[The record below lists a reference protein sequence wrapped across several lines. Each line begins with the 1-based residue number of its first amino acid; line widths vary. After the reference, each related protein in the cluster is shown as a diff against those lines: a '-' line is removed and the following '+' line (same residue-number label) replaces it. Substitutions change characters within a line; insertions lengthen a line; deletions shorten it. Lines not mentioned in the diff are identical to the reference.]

1 MRVSTRFLRNPI
13 GAFLIIA
20 CLTAGYFFIF
30 HSFGHT
36 SDEANPLLSAYDMTH
51 GNPLLKGWVEP
62 ASTFYCVDL
71 LLIGAFTLVLG
82 KSPVILVLVP
92 ALIWAV
98 TVWSAAA
105 IAASYC
111 RPDRKTAAVF
121 SVFVVLG
128 LPTVFAT
135 IPIRLITQAP
145 IHIGSIV
152 YAMWLFVL
160 AAKYLSQQSTSRWTM
175 PLFIVVLTL
184 LSMGDPFSPFF
195 CALPICLACFTF
207 RNTRRA
213 YKLLA
218 ATIVG
223 VIAGKGLLRIIFLSG
238 GFEVLGM
245 PASFVQFSNLPAN
258 ASLLVQG
265 ILGLFGADFFG
276 KAVDLAKTN
285 NAFAAFLGNGPVVV
299 LARLPFVALFC
310 AALWAMTRAVL
321 QATLSPIE
329 KVEPMRVLLFWSI
342 AVVIAANLF
351 STLPINIL
359 TSRYLLPMLVFGAIL
374 LAIEIPNTPISK
386 AFITGALV
394 ISLVSLV
401 SGYKAVDNKHRFA
414 ADEQQQLTDWLK
426 ANDLTQGYGQ
436 YWSAG
441 IVTVLSGG
449 KATVHAL
456 AATPDGKLAPFV
468 WISSSAWFR
477 KPDDAT
483 KDRFVIVDTRDAE
496 PKITQE
502 NVLSTFGQPQAV
514 YNVGP
519 YIVDV
524 YSPGAAI
531 PSLMNLPG

>member
-1 MRVSTRFLRNPI
+1 MRVSTRFLQHPI
-13 GAFLIIA
+13 GAFLTIA
-20 CLTAGYFFIF
+20 LLTAGYFYIF
-30 HSFGHT
+30 HSFQHS

-62 ASTFYCVDL
+62 ASTFYGVDL

-82 KSPVILVLVP
+82 KSPIILVLVP

-105 IAASYC
+105 IAAAYC
-111 RPDRKTAAVF
+111 IPDRKAIAVF

-128 LPTVFAT
+128 LPTIFAT
-135 IPIRLITQAP
+135 VPATLITQAP
-145 IHIGSIV
+145 MHIGSIV

-160 AAKYLSQQSTSRWTM
+160 AEKYLSKPARWMM
-175 PLFIVVLTL
+175 PVFITVLAL

-213 YKLLA
+213 YVLLA

-223 VIAGKGLLRIIFLSG
+223 VIAGKALLRIIFLSG
-238 GFEVLGM
+238 GFEVLSM
-245 PASFVQFSNLPAN
+245 PASFVQFANLPGN
-258 ASLLVQG
+258 VSLLVQG

-276 KAVDLAKTN
+276 KATTGSTFLS
-285 NAFAAFLGNGPVVV
+285 FLGTGPLVV

-310 AALWAMTRAVL
+310 AALWTLSRAVMR
-321 QATLSPIE
+321 ATLVPRKNI
-329 KVEPMRVLLFWSI
+329 EPMRVLLFWSI

-359 TSRYLLPMLVFGAIL
+359 TSRYLLPVLVFGAIL
-374 LAIEIPNTPISK
+374 VAIEIQNTPTSK
-386 AFITGALV
+386 AFIAGALV

-401 SGYKAVDNKHRFA
+401 SGYKAVENKHRFA
-414 ADEQQQLTDWLK
+414 ANEQQQLTDWLI
-426 ANDLTQGYGQ
+426 AHDLTEGYGQ

-449 KATVHAL
+449 KTTVHAL

-468 WISSSAWFR
+468 WISSAAWF
-477 KPDDAT
+477 KQPDDAT
-483 KDRFVIVDTRDAE
+483 KPRFVVVDTGPAE
-496 PKITQE
+496 PRITQE
-502 NVLSTFGQPQAV
+502 NVLSTFGQPKEIHT
-514 YNVGP
+514 VGP

-524 YSPGAAI
+524 YSPAMAD
-531 PSLMNLPG
+531 PSLMHFP

>member
-1 MRVSTRFLRNPI
+1 MQASTRFLQNPI
-13 GAFLIIA
+13 GAFLIVA

-36 SDEANPLLSAYDMTH
+36 SDEANPLLSAYDMMH

-62 ASTFYCVDL
+62 ASTFYGVDL

-98 TVWSAAA
+98 TVWSAMA

-111 RPDRKTAAVF
+111 RPDRKTIAVF

-135 IPIRLITQAP
+135 VPARLIAQAP
-145 IHIGSIV
+145 IHIGSII

-160 AAKYLSQQSTSRWTM
+160 AAKYLSRQSTPRWLMT
-175 PLFIVVLTL
+175 LFIAVLTL
-184 LSMGDPFSPFF
+184 LSMGDPFAPFF

-207 RNTRRA
+207 RNTHRA

-223 VIAGKGLLRIIFLSG
+223 VIAGKALLRIIFLSG

-245 PASFVQFSNLPAN
+245 PASFVQFANLPTN
-258 ASLLVQG
+258 GSLLVQG

-285 NAFAAFLGNGPVVV
+285 NAVAAFFGNGPVVV

-310 AALWAMTRAVL
+310 AALWAMTRAVSR
-321 QATLSPIE
+321 ATLSPSE

-359 TSRYLLPMLVFGAIL
+359 TSRYLLPVLVLGAIL

-386 AFITGALV
+386 TFISGALV

-401 SGYKAVDNKHRFA
+401 SGYKAEDNKHRFA
-414 ADEQQQLTDWLK
+414 ADEQRQLTDWLT
-426 ANDLTQGYGQ
+426 AHDLTQGYGQ

-449 KATVHAL
+449 KTTAHAL
-456 AATPDGKLAPFV
+456 AAAPDGKLAPFV
-468 WISSSAWFR
+468 WISSSSWF
-477 KPDDAT
+477 KQPDDAT
-483 KDRFVIVDTRDAE
+483 KDRFVIVDTRDTE

-524 YSPGAAI
+524 YSPGRAI